1 MKCRDWF
8 VKPHQHHL
16 CALEMGC
23 FQDTI
28 VSAQIRAL
36 LGSVRTDWNVSF
48 QNIPLVHVPW
58 NRCWTKEFQRSR
70 VLRAALSPR
79 VASYKLSQSELQ
91 THFLGAACRTIVR
104 DKSIP
109 ESSLES
115 CLLLCVSHKEAIC
128 SQCAFVFITMLLCFA
143 CGHHFILRILMCSI
157 NSNNHVRVCTLLTEI
172 KTETWWIPAV
182 TCSLITELVGYR
194 TCFQQQ
200 WALAQNQSLGRL
212 RNIPQSSWLMAPY
225 ATRGPR
231 PSSEISVIV
240 IEGDVCKEHKTSH
253 ACRF

>member
-1 MKCRDWF
+1 M
-8 VKPHQHHL
+8 
-16 CALEMGC
+16 
-23 FQDTI
+23 
-28 VSAQIRAL
+28 
-36 LGSVRTDWNVSF
+36 
-48 QNIPLVHVPW
+48 
-58 NRCWTKEFQRSR
+58 
-70 VLRAALSPR
+70 
-79 VASYKLSQSELQ
+79 
-91 THFLGAACRTIVR
+91 FLGAACRTIVR

-172 KTETWWIPAV
+172 KTETWWIPVV
-182 TCSLITELVGYR
+182 TRSLITELVGYC

-212 RNIPQSSWLMAPY
+212 RNIPPELLTHGPICHQR
-225 ATRGPR
+225 ATSQLRNISDHYRRWCVQGAQNLSRLQILKLQVWTLTALVLSVPCPSLLR
-231 PSSEISVIV
+231 PSALFSCHVYAV
-240 IEGDVCKEHKTSH
+240 LCL
-253 ACRF
+253 AFR